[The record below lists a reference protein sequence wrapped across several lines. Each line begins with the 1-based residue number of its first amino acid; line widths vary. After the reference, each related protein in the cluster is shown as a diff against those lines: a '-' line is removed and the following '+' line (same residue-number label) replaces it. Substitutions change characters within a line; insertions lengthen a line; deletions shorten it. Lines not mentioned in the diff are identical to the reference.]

1 MYHCQIHFYL
11 AGHSCRTFEMIKECV
26 PLDHF
31 IHTFTESCCPEQ
43 APASKADVILANLQ
57 GTEAEETLRALV
69 LMKRKDAQLILLA
82 GREDAVLLAEK
93 FPWSGVSCLRSEE
106 GAEGLRNQKNQV
118 TESTELPLAQVK
130 DIWMLPMS
138 DGEIRFRFFRWQQ
151 DYKAEKDAWQTNHFF
166 EATINH
172 VPNLIWYK
180 DKNGIH
186 EKVND
191 SFCRT
196 VNKTK
201 EQVEGQGHAYIWDVE
216 QDDPA
221 CIESEREV
229 MEKRETCVSEEVITT
244 GEGMRT
250 LTTYKSPLYDI
261 DGSVMGTVGVAIDV
275 TQERAYE
282 QEIVS
287 KNRTLET
294 LFTTIDCGV
303 ICHTLDGAEIISI
316 NRAALQI
323 LGFESKEKLLEAG
336 FDLVAASVVEEDREA
351 LQECIEDLQKEGD
364 SVSIEY
370 RIRHKS
376 GDIRHIMGNVKLIRE
391 NGELFYQRF
400 LLDCT
405 AQKLQE
411 KQNERRQMELVRA
424 LSIDYNLACYFDLD
438 TGKGQLL
445 RDDDSEYMFG
455 DIFEGDISLEE
466 SMGCY
471 IAEFVHEEDR
481 EMVRDASS
489 PGRIRQ
495 ELEEKLQHYVNYR
508 ALDKEG
514 MRYFQVKAVRA
525 GTWEENHGI
534 VLGFRSV
541 DDEIRNEMEKKRLLE
556 DALMQANRASK
567 AKSVFLSNM
576 SHDIRTPMNA
586 IVGFTALAITHID
599 HREQVEEYL
608 KKIMTSGNHL
618 LSLIND
624 VLDMSRIESGKI
636 RLEEKP
642 CCLPDI
648 LHELRNILQA
658 DVRAKQ
664 LELYMDAMDV
674 WDEEICCDKLR
685 LNQVLLNLLSNSVK
699 YTGAGGIVSMRVA
712 EKPGAPA
719 GYANY
724 EFLIKD
730 NGIGM
735 SEEFV
740 AHIFE
745 PFEREENSTI
755 SGIQGTGLGMAI
767 TKNIVDMMNG
777 TIEVKSEQ
785 GVGTEFRAMFTFK
798 LHATEK
804 QSHTIAELR
813 NCRALVVDD
822 DFNTCDSVSYMLQ
835 QIGMRAEWTLSGKE
849 AVLRTRQ
856 AQMRGDSYCVYIIDW
871 LLPDMNGVEVTRRIR
886 KEMGDEVPVIVLTA
900 YDWADI
906 EDEAKEAGVT
916 AFCSKP
922 LFFSE
927 LRSCLQSVINAE
939 EEPDRGREF
948 VPVRRHTGRIL
959 LAEDVD
965 LNQEIAVAILGDAG
979 FNTEVAENGKVAVEM
994 LSRSEPGYY
1003 QLVLMDVQMP
1013 VMNGYEAAKAIRSL
1027 ENRRLAEIPIIAMTA
1042 NAFEEDKKEALAS
1055 GMNGHIAKPI
1065 DVNNLF
1071 ETLDRV
1077 LS

>member
-1 MYHCQIHFYL
+1 
-11 AGHSCRTFEMIKECV
+11 
-26 PLDHF
+26 
-31 IHTFTESCCPEQ
+31 
-43 APASKADVILANLQ
+43 
-57 GTEAEETLRALV
+57 
-69 LMKRKDAQLILLA
+69 
-82 GREDAVLLAEK
+82 
-93 FPWSGVSCLRSEE
+93 
-106 GAEGLRNQKNQV
+106 
-118 TESTELPLAQVK
+118 
-130 DIWMLPMS
+130 MS

-151 DYKAEKDAWQTNHFF
+151 DYKAEKGAWQTNHFF

-871 LLPDMNGVEVTRRIR
+871 LLPDMNGVEVTRRIW

-939 EEPDRGREF
+939 EEPDRGRES

>member
-1 MYHCQIHFYL
+1 MYHCQIHFYFS
-11 AGHSCRTFEMIKECV
+11 GHPCRVFEGFRESS
-26 PLDHF
+26 PLEHF
-31 IHTFTESCCPEQ
+31 THSFTESLQPE
-43 APASKADVILANLQ
+43 ATLARGADVIVANLEDTDERETVDRLVQ
-57 GTEAEETLRALV
+57 VKRGDAE
-69 LMKRKDAQLILLA
+69 LILLA
-82 GREDAVLLAEK
+82 DSARAEVLLREK
-93 FPWSGVSCLRSEE
+93 RL
-106 GAEGLRNQKNQV
+106 
-118 TESTELPLAQVK
+118 VK
-130 DIWMLPMS
+130 DVADLWILPMTEE
-138 DGEIRFRFFRWQQ
+138 EISFRVSRWQQ
-151 DYKAEKDAWQTNHFF
+151 QFKREKDFWETRHFF
-166 EATINH
+166 EATINN

-196 VNKTK
+196 VNKTR

-216 QDDPA
+216 HDDPA

-229 MEKRETCVSEEVITT
+229 MTKRQTCVSEEVITT

-250 LTTYKSPLYDI
+250 LTTYKSPLYDT

-282 QEIVS
+282 QEIVQ

-294 LFTTIDCGV
+294 IFTSIDCGL
-303 ICHTLDGAEIISI
+303 ICHTMDGSRVISV
-316 NRAALQI
+316 NRAALEI
-323 LGFESKEKLLEAG
+323 LGYESMEELTAQG
-336 FDLVAASVVEEDREA
+336 FDMVASTVLEEDRE
-351 LQECIEDLQKEGD
+351 DLREKIAELKKEGD
-364 SVSIEY
+364 SVSTEY
-370 RIRHKS
+370 RVRHRN
-376 GDIRHIMGNVKLIRE
+376 GDILHITGNFKLIRE

-424 LSIDYNLACYFDLD
+424 LSIDYSLVCYFDLD
-438 TGKGQLL
+438 TGRGAVL
-445 RDDDSEYMFG
+445 RDDDNERMFDG
-455 DIFEGDISLEE
+455 LFDGEV
-466 SMGCY
+466 SMRENMGAY
-471 IAEFVHEEDR
+471 IRKFVLEEDR
-481 EMVRDASS
+481 EML
-489 PGRIRQ
+489 GRAVALDRIGQ
-495 ELEEKLQHYVNYR
+495 ELEKNIQYYINYR
-508 ALDKEG
+508 IVRNGKTE
-514 MRYFQVKAVRA
+514 YFQVKMVRA
-525 GTWEENHGI
+525 GEWETDRGI
-534 VLGFRSV
+534 VLGIRSV
-541 DDEIRNEMEKKRLLE
+541 DEEIRNEMEQKGLLE
-556 DALMQANRASK
+556 DALMQANKANK
-567 AKSVFLSNM
+567 AKSTFLSNM

-599 HREQVEEYL
+599 NKDQVAEYL

-642 CCLPDI
+642 CSLPDI
-648 LHELRNILQA
+648 LHGLRNILQA
-658 DVRAKQ
+658 DVNAKQ
-664 LELYMDAMDV
+664 LELYMDAVDV
-674 WDEEICCDKLR
+674 WHEDIFCDKLR

-699 YTGAGGIVSMRVA
+699 YTGAGGIVSMRVT
-712 EKPGAPA
+712 EKAGAPS

-724 EFLIKD
+724 EFCIKD

-735 SEEFV
+735 AQEFV

-777 TIEVKSEQ
+777 TIDVKSEQ
-785 GVGTEFRAMFTFK
+785 GVGTQFRVCFTFRVE
-798 LHATEK
+798 ADRTEPRE
-804 QSHTIAELR
+804 IAELA

-856 AQMRGDSYCVYIIDW
+856 AFMRGDSYRVYIIDW

-886 KEMGDEVPVIVLTA
+886 KEIGEEAPVIVLTA

-906 EDEAKEAGVT
+906 EEEAREAGVT

-922 LFFSE
+922 LFLSE
-927 LRSCLQSVINAE
+927 LRSCLKSVINAE
-939 EEPDRGREF
+939 GDDEEDSAGKPQCRH
-948 VPVRRHTGRIL
+948 HTGRIL
-959 LAEDVD
+959 LAEDVE

-979 FNTEVAENGKVAVEM
+979 FTTDVAENGRIAVDM
-994 LSRSEPGYY
+994 LRKSQPGYY
-1003 QLVLMDVQMP
+1003 RLVLMDVQMP
-1013 VMNGYEAAKAIRSL
+1013 VMNGYEAAKAIREL
-1027 ENRRLAEIPIIAMTA
+1027 ENKELASVPIIAMTA
-1042 NAFEEDKKEALAS
+1042 NAFEEDRKEALEN
-1055 GMNGHIAKPI
+1055 GMNGHIPKPI
-1065 DVNNLF
+1065 DVNVLF
-1071 ETLDRV
+1071 ETLDTI